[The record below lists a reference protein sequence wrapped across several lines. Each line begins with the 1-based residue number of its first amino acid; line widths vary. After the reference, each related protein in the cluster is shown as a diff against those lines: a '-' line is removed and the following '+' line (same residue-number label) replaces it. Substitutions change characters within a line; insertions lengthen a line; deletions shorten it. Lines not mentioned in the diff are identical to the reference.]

1 MNFGK
6 INKIMLFGGG
16 QIIARFASILDKY
29 ELESLIITSNRH
41 AQEIIDES
49 STFEELLTENNR
61 RFIITPDINE
71 SRVINE
77 ITGETLGIS
86 SGAAWLFNAEF
97 INLFEGRLLN
107 AHGSRLPHDRGA
119 GGFSWRI
126 MRRESLGAILLHKI
140 DPGVD
145 TGEIVKYEEYVF
157 PVACRKPIDYQ
168 KYNVQRY
175 IEFLEEF
182 IKEILAG
189 KDFNLTPQQESFS
202 IYFPRLSTDVHGFID
217 WNWTAEEIESFICAF
232 DSPYKGASTFLNGR
246 RVRLKDCHLT
256 KSDGTFHPFQY
267 GMIYRIT
274 DYGLLVAARGGS
286 LIIENIENEEGK
298 SLLKGIRLGDRFHTP
313 IEYIEKAKVFRAVY
327 TPQGLLKKH

>member
-49 STFEELLTENNR
+49 STFEELLTGNNR
-61 RFIITPDINE
+61 RFIITRDINE

-86 SGAAWLFNAEF
+86 SGAAWLFNVDF

-126 MRRESLGAILLHKI
+126 MRRESLGAALLHKI
-140 DPGVD
+140 DPFVD

-157 PVACRKPIDYQ
+157 PAACRKPIDYQ
-168 KYNVQRY
+168 KYNLQMY
-175 IEFLEEF
+175 LEFLEEF
-182 IKEILAG
+182 IKGVLAG
-189 KDFNLTPQQESFS
+189 EDFSLIPQQESFS
-202 IYFPRLSTDVHGFID
+202 IYFPRLNTDAHGFID
-217 WNWTAEEIESFICAF
+217 WSWTAEEIESFICAF
-232 DSPYKGASTFLNGR
+232 DSPYKGASTFIDGT
-246 RVRLKDCHLT
+246 RVHLRDCQLT
-256 KSDGTFHPFQY
+256 KSDGTFHPFQF
-267 GMIYRIT
+267 GIIYRVT
-274 DYGLLVAARGGS
+274 EYGLFVAAKGGS
-286 LIIENIENEEGK
+286 LIIGSVEDEEGESILEK
-298 SLLKGIRLGDRFHTP
+298 MRLSGRFYTP
-313 IEYIEKAKVFRAVY
+313 VDHIEKAKTFRAFY
-327 TPQGLLKKH
+327 TPDGLLKKN